1 MSTPIEVP
9 TMKAL
14 VIGAGFGGIAAALRL
29 RAKGYEVSLIDRCA
43 GLGGRAQVFERGGFR
58 HDAGP
63 TVITAPFLFEEL
75 FALFGERFEDHVH
88 LVPLTPWYRF
98 HFSDNTQFD
107 YGGTLDE
114 TLAEIARIE
123 PGDCAGYRSLLVQ
136 SEKIFNVGFLQLSAV
151 PFHRFSAMLKQI
163 PALLRLRSHDT
174 VWQLVCRHLKNPKLR
189 QAFSIQ
195 PLLVG
200 GNPFDTTSIYGLIH
214 YLERAHGVHFAM
226 GGTAAITAALSG
238 LMTRHGIDV
247 RLNTTVRRIDV
258 DDGVASGVTLV
269 DGSSIAADVIVS
281 NADPAHLYGSMI
293 RPEDQ
298 AASARLKLATAEFSM
313 GLFVLYFGTTRQYPD
328 VAHHTI
334 WLGERYRELLADI
347 FHDKVLSKDFS
358 LYLHRPT
365 ATDPSFAPAGC
376 DSFYVLCPV
385 PNLKGAIDWAIEGPR
400 LQARIVA
407 ALDQTILPG
416 LGGCITSDF
425 CMTPEDFRSDYL
437 SAHGA
442 GFSVAPLFRQSAWF
456 RFHNRAE
463 GIRNLYLVG
472 AGTHPGAG
480 LPGVLCSAKVLDAL
494 VPSAHAAAQLSAGRS
509 ATPALQSADLVL
521 SRKGK
526 SFHWARR
533 WMSSSRAARATRL
546 YGFCRYVDDI
556 ADEGCAGQDP
566 RAALALIAQD
576 IASGASQDPIIA
588 DALALMRE
596 CRIQPALVLTFIDGI
611 RSDLDPVRMTDEAAL
626 LCYCYQAAGTVGAMM
641 CRVLDCDDPAAL
653 RHAIDLGMA
662 MQLTNICRDVAEDA
676 AVGRRYLPA
685 SMVGDLAP
693 QALVDPAP
701 ALQPGLQTCIGELL
715 DTADRYY
722 RSGEAGLAHLPVGAR
737 CSILVAARVYRAI
750 GTQLR
755 GCGNA
760 YWLGRTVVPQQTK
773 RRVTWRALL
782 STPFMPRFWL
792 PTRHHDAALH
802 GALSAFLGA
811 EPPLESRRA

>member
-1 MSTPIEVP
+1 
-9 TMKAL
+9 MKAL

-43 GLGGRAQVFERGGFR
+43 GLGGRAQVFERGGFK

-75 FALFGERFEDHVH
+75 FALFGERFEEHVQ
-88 LVPLTPWYRF
+88 LAPLTPWYRF

-123 PGDCAGYRSLLVQ
+123 PDDCAGYCRLLAQ
-136 SEKIFNVGFLQLSAV
+136 SEKIFNVGFLKLSAV
-151 PFHRFSAMLKQI
+151 PFHRFGAMLKQI
-163 PALLRLRSHDT
+163 PSLLRLRSHDT

-226 GGTAAITAALSG
+226 GGTAAITAALG
-238 LMTRHGIDV
+238 ALMARQGIDV
-247 RLNTTVRRIDV
+247 QLNTTVRCIDI
-258 DDGVASGVTLV
+258 DDGVASGVTLAN
-269 DGSSIAADVIVS
+269 GASIAADLIVS
-281 NADPAHLYGSMI
+281 NADPAHLYGAMV
-293 RPEDQ
+293 RAEDQ
-298 AASARLKLATAEFSM
+298 APSARLKLAAAEFSM

-347 FHDKVLSKDFS
+347 FHDKVLSEDFS

-365 ATDPSFAPAGC
+365 ATDASFAPPGC

-385 PNLKGAIDWAIEGPR
+385 PNLKGAVDWAVEGPR

-407 ALDQTILPG
+407 ALDKTILPG
-416 LGGCITSDF
+416 LGDCITSEF
-425 CMTPEDFRSDYL
+425 YMTPENFCSDYL

-480 LPGVLCSAKVLDAL
+480 LPGVLCSAKVLDSL
-494 VPSAHAAAQLSAGRS
+494 VPAAGAGARHSAGRNPTS
-509 ATPALQSADLVL
+509 ALQSADVVL

-533 WMSSSRAARATRL
+533 WMAPAHAARATRL
-546 YGFCRYVDDI
+546 YGFCRYVDDL
-556 ADEGCAGQDP
+556 ADEECAGQDP
-566 RAALALIAQD
+566 RTALALVVQG
-576 IASGASQDPIIA
+576 IASGASQNPVVT
-588 DALALMRE
+588 DAIALMRE
-596 CRIQPALVLTFIDGI
+596 CRIQPALMLTFIDGI
-611 RSDLDPVRMTDEAAL
+611 TSDLGTVRVTDEGAL
-626 LCYCYQAAGTVGAMM
+626 LRYCYQAAGTVGSMM
-641 CRVLDCDDPAAL
+641 CRVLGCDDPVAL
-653 RHAIDLGMA
+653 RHAVDLGIA
-662 MQLTNICRDVAEDA
+662 MQLTNICRDVADDA
-676 AVGRRYLPA
+676 VAGRRYLPA
-685 SMVGDLAP
+685 SLIGDVAP
-693 QALVDPAP
+693 QALVDPALP
-701 ALQPGLQTCIGELL
+701 LRPRLQACIDRLL

-737 CSILVAARVYRAI
+737 CSILVASRVYRAI
-750 GTQLR
+750 GTRLR
-755 GCGNA
+755 RHGNA
-760 YWLGRTVVPQQTK
+760 YWLGRTVVP
-773 RRVTWRALL
+773 RRTRTLVTLQALL
-782 STPFMPRFWL
+782 STPAIPGVWVPARQ
-792 PTRHHDAALH
+792 HDASLH
-802 GALSAFLGA
+802 GALSTFLGVEA
-811 EPPLESRRA
+811 SLERRHV